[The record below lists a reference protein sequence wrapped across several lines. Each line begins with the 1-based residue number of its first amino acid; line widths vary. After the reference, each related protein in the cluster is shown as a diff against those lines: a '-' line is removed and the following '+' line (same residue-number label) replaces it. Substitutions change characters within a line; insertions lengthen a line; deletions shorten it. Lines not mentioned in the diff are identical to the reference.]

1 MSKGFERKNLPN
13 GKPNTKY
20 IDLLDED
27 KPLSGQK
34 FLCASFISPENV
46 LKQKSIFFFEEF
58 LKYYDF
64 SKSTKKFTQ
73 FLNFMSHKHNLNFN
87 ILMNDFQEFV
97 QTEKEKLL
105 EESLEDDYKNFLDEN
120 EERLQTEFN
129 QQHEFQ
135 TSVRGLKIRGCF
147 PTQQEAELRCKL
159 LREVDP
165 NHNIYVAPVGV
176 WVPWEPEAYKTGRV
190 EYMEEELN
198 QLMHEKAKNER
209 IEKENF
215 DKRVTESKQKAISEN
230 VKIAEQTGNKL
241 TQNIDEEGNLVGVDG
256 TSSSI
261 ENKFGN
267 SDNVSSADI
276 RKELFEGEDIRTKE
290 SDKKN
295 NNQRK

>member
-1 MSKGFERKNLPN
+1 MSKGFERKKLPN

>member
-1 MSKGFERKNLPN
+1 MSKGFERKKLPN

-256 TSSSI
+256 TSNSI

>member
-105 EESLEDDYKNFLDEN
+105 EESLEDDYKNFP
-120 EERLQTEFN
+120 
-129 QQHEFQ
+129 FQ
-135 TSVRGLKIRGCF
+135 YARSLPF
-147 PTQQEAELRCKL
+147 HA
-159 LREVDP
+159 
-165 NHNIYVAPVGV
+165 
-176 WVPWEPEAYKTGRV
+176 
-190 EYMEEELN
+190 
-198 QLMHEKAKNER
+198 
-209 IEKENF
+209 
-215 DKRVTESKQKAISEN
+215 
-230 VKIAEQTGNKL
+230 
-241 TQNIDEEGNLVGVDG
+241 
-256 TSSSI
+256 
-261 ENKFGN
+261 
-267 SDNVSSADI
+267 
-276 RKELFEGEDIRTKE
+276 
-290 SDKKN
+290 
-295 NNQRK
+295 